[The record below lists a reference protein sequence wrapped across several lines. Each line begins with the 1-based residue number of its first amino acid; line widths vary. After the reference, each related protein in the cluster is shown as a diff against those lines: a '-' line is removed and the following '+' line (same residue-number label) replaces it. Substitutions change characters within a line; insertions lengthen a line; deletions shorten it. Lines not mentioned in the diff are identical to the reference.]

1 MSTST
6 AQPTSLR
13 VARGSLP
20 QADDAAIF
28 TGAEHGGMPLS
39 MFLLDA
45 PPGSGP
51 QPHRH
56 PYPEVFVI
64 HAGSAVFRLGEDDVH
79 AGTGDIVI
87 APTGVVHSFTA
98 TGQSDL
104 RLTAIHPATRI
115 ETEWL
120 TDA

>member
-1 MSTST
+1 
-6 AQPTSLR
+6 
-13 VARGSLP
+13 
-20 QADDAAIF
+20 
-28 TGAEHGGMPLS
+28 
-39 MFLLDA
+39 
-45 PPGSGP
+45 
-51 QPHRH
+51 
-56 PYPEVFVI
+56 
-64 HAGSAVFRLGEDDVH
+64 
-79 AGTGDIVI
+79 VI

>member
-1 MSTST
+1 M
-6 AQPTSLR
+6 
-13 VARGSLP
+13 
-20 QADDAAIF
+20 
-28 TGAEHGGMPLS
+28 
-39 MFLLDA
+39 
-45 PPGSGP
+45 GSGP
-51 QPHRH
+51 RPHRH

-64 HAGSAVFRLGEDDVH
+64 HAGRAEFRLGEDDVD
-79 AGTGDIVI
+79 AGTGDVVI

>member
-1 MSTST
+1 VKQGIAKRIANRSGNADRESRTATTSMGLG
-6 AQPTSLR
+6 LR
-13 VARGSLP
+13 
-20 QADDAAIF
+20 
-28 TGAEHGGMPLS
+28 
-39 MFLLDA
+39 
-45 PPGSGP
+45 
-51 QPHRH
+51 PHRH

-64 HAGSAVFRLGEDDVH
+64 HAGRAEFRLGEDDVD
-79 AGTGDIVI
+79 AGTGDVVI